1 MSSRNIEREIS
12 GETPRKGGDELTVL
26 AGIWLVAAR
35 FGTGYNTLSNV
46 ATTEAIGLGVV
57 IAGLGLWTALVT
69 GVPAYIDYLL
79 MVCGGWSIVAPFVL
93 AYSDTTIAR
102 NSDVIAGIVVA
113 AIAVYRVVSA
123 SPGARQKVTA

>member
-1 MSSRNIEREIS
+1 MRWSPWI
-12 GETPRKGGDELTVL
+12 TVL
-26 AGIWLVAAR
+26 AGIWLVAAP
-35 FGTGYNTLSNV
+35 FATGYNTLSNV
-46 ATTEAIGLGVV
+46 ATTEAIVLGVV
-57 IAGLGLWTALVT
+57 IAGLGLWTALGT
-69 GVPAYIDYLL
+69 SVPPYIDYLL